1 MAAYGLAI
9 DPGWLGRD
17 HGDAIL
23 EAGEALSHDL
33 RAIAQ
38 KIIDSPQMLDEALSE
53 HVDIAQRGR
62 AIVRAM
68 SGDVAML
75 RDQCRRAAVV
85 YALDLYVAEHG
96 RPDQR
101 VMAVA
106 DIDGWA
112 PTLPDLAGAAA

>member
-23 EAGEALSHDL
+23 EAGESLRTDL
-33 RAIAQ
+33 RDIAQ
-38 KIIDSPQMLDEALSE
+38 RIISTPHLLDEALGE
-53 HVDIAQRGR
+53 HVDTVQRGR

-112 PTLPDLAGAAA
+112 PTLPDFAGAAA

>member
-23 EAGEALSHDL
+23 EAGEALRIAL
-33 RAIAQ
+33 RDIAQ
-38 KIIDSPQMLDEALSE
+38 EIIGSPRMLDDAIGE
-53 HVDIAQRGR
+53 HVDIVSRGK

-68 SGDVAML
+68 SGDVSML
-75 RDQCRRAAVV
+75 RDQCRRAAVA
-85 YALDLYVAEHG
+85 YALDVYIATHD

-112 PTLPDLAGAAA
+112 PALPDLAGAAA